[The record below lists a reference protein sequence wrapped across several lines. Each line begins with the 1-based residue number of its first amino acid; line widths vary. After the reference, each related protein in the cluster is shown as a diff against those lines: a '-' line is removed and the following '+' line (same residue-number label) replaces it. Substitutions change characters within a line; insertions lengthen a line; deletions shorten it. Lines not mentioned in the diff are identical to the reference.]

1 MNKPESTTRA
11 LPENKLTSEQIEA
24 LRKIDSPT
32 IANAIEAFDVRDRT
46 EGYASLELRCL
57 FPELPPTVGYA
68 ITCTVDSTSPGKRPP
83 TALHDLFAAVKE
95 APKPSIIVMKDIG
108 PDRLRGCHAGDVLST
123 IFQTLGA
130 VALVTDGGV
139 RDLAGVRQRAANFQ
153 LFAPGV
159 VVAHGTSAVIEI
171 GLTVSIFGLT
181 IHPGDLLHGDA
192 NGLVSIPASV
202 ADRVAAQAE
211 KVWQNERELID
222 FVKSQALTLTELKAR
237 MTH

>member
-1 MNKPESTTRA
+1 MPKTKSDAPTT
-11 LPENKLTSEQIEA
+11 LSKKQLEA
-24 LRKIDSPT
+24 LGKIDSPT

-46 EGYASLELRCL
+46 DGYTSLEMRCL
-57 FPELPPTVGYA
+57 FPDLPPTVGYA

-83 TALHDLFAAVKE
+83 TAIHDLFQIVKSGL
-95 APKPSIIVMKDIG
+95 KPSVIVMQNIG
-108 PDRLRGCHAGDVLST
+108 PDRLRSCHAGDVLST

-130 VALVTDGGV
+130 VALITDGGV
-139 RDLAGVRQRAANFQ
+139 RDLAGVRQRAPNFQ

-159 VVAHGTSAVIEI
+159 VVAHGTTAVIEI
-171 GLTVSIFGLT
+171 GMTVSICGMT

-192 NGLVSIPASV
+192 NGIVSIPHAI

-211 KVWQNERELID
+211 KVWDKERTLIE
-222 FVKSQALTLTELKAR
+222 FVKSPALNLAELKER